1 MADTD
6 DMDKEIGIA
15 ELADINELEE
25 ISSTFPMPNVKFK
38 KILVVD
44 DLLYIVKSIA
54 KILQEEGY
62 FVITA
67 KTGKEALAKYTHYSP
82 DIITVDQNL
91 PDMKGKALVEKIRFV
106 NKDTKTKIIFISAVD
121 EKDEIKSILNL
132 GVSHYL
138 VKPFK
143 KSRLIDAI
151 NSLNL

>member
-1 MADTD
+1 MAEFDER
-6 DMDKEIGIA
+6 EIGL
-15 ELADINELEE
+15 EDYNYNDLEE
-25 ISSTFPMPNVKFK
+25 DPSFSPVMPTGKFK

-67 KTGKEALAKYTHYSP
+67 KSGKEALAKYLHYSP

-91 PDMKGKALVEKIRFV
+91 PDMKGRKLVEKIRFGNQDV
-106 NKDTKTKIIFISAVD
+106 KTKIIFISAVD
-121 EKDEIKSILNL
+121 EREEIKAILNL

-143 KSRLIDAI
+143 KSKLIEI
-151 NSLNL
+151 IKSLD